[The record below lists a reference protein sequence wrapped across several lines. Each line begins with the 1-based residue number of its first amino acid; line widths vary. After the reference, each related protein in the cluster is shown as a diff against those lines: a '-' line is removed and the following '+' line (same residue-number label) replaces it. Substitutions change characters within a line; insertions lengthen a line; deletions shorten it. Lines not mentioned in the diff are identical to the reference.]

1 MEQTNKQM
9 GSLSK
14 NVCSKLSLT
23 SLHPPRSPV
32 KALSIQIKI
41 IHEERYINYIH
52 RSFWFCKKISNK
64 FTSQLV
70 NAEITRGI
78 RKPAMKMIL
87 LFTQKLGLMLNLVSP
102 DILPH
107 DIGYMF
113 PDKN

>member
-1 MEQTNKQM
+1 M
-9 GSLSK
+9 
-14 NVCSKLSLT
+14 
-23 SLHPPRSPV
+23 
-32 KALSIQIKI
+32 
-41 IHEERYINYIH
+41 
-52 RSFWFCKKISNK
+52 
-64 FTSQLV
+64 